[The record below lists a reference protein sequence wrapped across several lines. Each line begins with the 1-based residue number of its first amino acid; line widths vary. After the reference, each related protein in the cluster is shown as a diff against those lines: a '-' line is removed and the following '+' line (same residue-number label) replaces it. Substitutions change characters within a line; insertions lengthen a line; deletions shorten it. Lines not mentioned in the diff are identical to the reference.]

1 MNNILANTKK
11 AATETATAT
20 KTEVKKPVKLTDD
33 MMVEV
38 KSCVFGGLIYVD
50 KRTGEQV
57 IWDNEGDIQVVSME
71 LLRSMKSSQV
81 AFFKNNWIAVVSVL
95 DNDKL
100 TPADVYKGLYV
111 QQYYKDVIDPDDFEK
126 VCYWSVNDIETKV
139 ALLVPAAKTN
149 LAVALNTFIENGTL
163 DSIKKIKAFEKA
175 LGCELS
181 IPN

>member
-1 MNNILANTKK
+1 MANTKK

-20 KTEVKKPVKLTDD
+20 KAVKKSVVKLTDD

-57 IWDNEGDIQVVSME
+57 IWDNEGDIQVVSFE
-71 LLRSMKSSQV
+71 LLRSMKASQV
-81 AFFKNNWIAVVSVL
+81 AFFRNNWIAVVAVL
-95 DNDKL
+95 DNEDIA
-100 TPADVYKGLYV
+100 PADVYKGLYV
-111 QQYYKDVIDPDDFEK
+111 QQYYKEVIDPDDFEK
-126 VCYWSVNDIETKV
+126 VCYWSVNDIESKV
-139 ALLVPAAKTN
+139 SLLVPAAKTN
-149 LAVALNTFIENGTL
+149 LAIALNTFIEDGTL

-181 IPN
+181 IPE

>member
-1 MNNILANTKK
+1 MANTKK

-20 KTEVKKPVKLTDD
+20 KAENKKPVKLTDD

-57 IWDNEGDIQVVSME
+57 LWDNEGDIQVVSFE
-71 LLRSMKSSQV
+71 LLRSMKASQV

-95 DNDKL
+95 DNDGV

-126 VCYWSVNDIETKV
+126 VCSWSVSEIEKKV
-139 ALLVPAAKTN
+139 SLLVPAARTN
-149 LAVALNTFIENGTL
+149 LAIALNTFIENGTL